1 MNTPLRI
8 FLCSTFTD
16 LTEERKSV
24 LGAIR
29 RLQLQHDSMEFFG
42 ARTKLPIKTC
52 LEEVRKS
59 DVLVILVG
67 HRYGNL
73 VPRREISFSE
83 AEYREGHRLK
93 KPCLVYFRDE
103 SVPILPRNIERDS
116 TKMLLLDKW
125 KEKLGKRHTVS
136 SFANAS
142 DLAVQVAADL
152 SRTLRTLSIGEHEK
166 VRTSRQEVSS
176 AVAHTEQLRE
186 AMKDLER
193 SYDIT
198 LEALGDALDLKDA
211 ETEGH
216 SKRVT
221 AYTIAIARA
230 MGISGEKIRII
241 ARGAFLHDI
250 GKMAIPDAILHKPG
264 PLIGSEIEIMRKH
277 SVRGYQMLRKIPFLS
292 DAAEIVHAH
301 QERFDGSGYPHALT
315 GDRIPIGA
323 RIFAIADTLDAIT
336 TDRPYRSA
344 RSIQAAR
351 AEIDSLS
358 GQQFDPKIVG
368 VFNSMP
374 ESIWDDLRTEIDRQ
388 VDHFSYPMRGT
399 SKSASASLL
408 AAQRSGAK
416 QDPCP
421 YCGRSDSKSH

>member
-1 MNTPLRI
+1 MNTPFRV

-16 LTEERKSV
+16 LAEERKSV

-116 TKMLLLDKW
+116 AKMLLLDKW

-136 SFANAS
+136 NFTDAS

-166 VRTSRQEVSS
+166 TRTSRQEVSS

-230 MGISGEKIRII
+230 MGISSEKIRII

-264 PLIGSEIEIMRKH
+264 PLTESEIEIMRKH
-277 SVRGYQMLRKIPFLS
+277 SVRGYQMLRKIPFLA

-301 QERFDGSGYPHALT
+301 QERFDGSGYPRGLS
-315 GDRIPIGA
+315 GDSIPIGA

-351 AEIDSLS
+351 AEIDGLS
-358 GQQFDPKIVG
+358 GRQFDPKIVG

-374 ESIWDDLRTEIDRQ
+374 ESLWEDLRTEIAKQ
-388 VDHFSYPMRGT
+388 VDYFTYPMR
-399 SKSASASLL
+399 
-408 AAQRSGAK
+408 
-416 QDPCP
+416 
-421 YCGRSDSKSH
+421 